1 VIAKTVAKLALNSLM
16 KGTIRTQA
24 QLDKAESVKYP
35 LKKLSYPD
43 AAIYNKRVRV
53 IELNIELNNWLK
65 KHNLYATGHFQKRT
79 AA

>member
-1 VIAKTVAKLALNSLM
+1 VIAKTVARLALNSLM
-16 KGTIRTQA
+16 KGTIKTQA

-35 LKKLSYPD
+35 LKKLSYLD
-43 AAIYNKRVRV
+43 AAIYNKRVGV